1 MTILVSGGAGFI
13 GTNYV
18 LNRLNKNDEKI
29 VVFDK
34 LTYAGNIK
42 NFLSLVENKKF
53 VFIEGDI
60 LDKDKVKGVL
70 KKYKPRAFINF
81 AAESH
86 VDNSILKPEQFV
98 LTNVLG
104 TYCILEVIKSYYEN
118 LTLEKK
124 DQFKFLNISTD
135 EVYGSLSLNEKPFT
149 ENSNYMP
156 NSPYSASKA
165 GADHLVRSFN
175 STFNIPVITTNC
187 SNNYG
192 PYQHHEKLLPLIIN
206 NAISWKKLPIYGNG
220 ENIRDWIFVLDHCN
234 AIDIILD
241 KGKVGETYNIGADT
255 EIKNIKIVTLI
266 CELLDSILPN
276 HKGSYASLITF
287 VEDRLGHD
295 KRYAINCS
303 KLRNDL
309 GWRPKVSF
317 KDGLV
322 KTINWYLNNKNN

>member
-60 LDKDKVKGVL
+60 LDKDKVKCVL

-241 KGKVGETYNIGADT
+241 KGKVGETYNIGANT

-266 CELLDSILPN
+266 CELLDNILPN